1 MKLITRPTAAVI
13 LLLLSTLLA
22 TAQQKRQ
29 TPAKPQSKAP
39 AAAPAPAPTFDTLL
53 PADCYVIYGEVRG
66 AGQLIRSPAV
76 NELLEPVLKLTGPPK
91 EFKSIVKF
99 LNAHSEELMT
109 SRLFVATWPTN
120 SNVPDVMIAIEF
132 ASAEEAIK
140 FANPLNEFLPT
151 ILDPHTPPKT
161 ASQSNNAPAPKP
173 TAPSRSTFHVQRL
186 GSLVV
191 FSPRPWTMKQLKP
204 AGSRLLAEDVNFRA
218 ARNRFNSEPVFVF
231 VDVKT
236 MNREQEERR
245 KHYEQMDREAED
257 IRRAAAKAKAEKPEA
272 EQKSE
277 PPETEATPAPEL
289 VAELQ
294 MPPAFDSESAKETP
308 TPDPISN
315 ALSAVSNSF
324 FGGESNGPEGV
335 GIALSYE
342 GDSFDLRALFIN
354 APGEKSD
361 AVPFWPRMIPG
372 APIAPESP
380 NVLPANTELFV
391 TMSLDLPQI
400 YATMSKP
407 TPPSELTTLRG
418 QNVALHNVEFEPPFA
433 ALEQRLQINIKDD
446 LLPLLGSEVA
456 VALPMHNLNLPG
468 LPGMMVPRPAPK
480 NDDTKAE
487 AVEATPII
495 LISVKDKEQVRAL
508 MPKLIDSLGFKGAS
522 SFAQT
527 ERREDTELV
536 SYMNLF
542 AYAFVGN
549 FLVISGDAATTR
561 RVVDSYLKHE
571 TLATDSHFKNYTRW
585 QPRQLHGQI
594 YISPSLMESFKT
606 AATIPD
612 RKLSEQARTFLTGPG
627 IMAQPVT
634 YSLSNEGFGPLHE
647 LHLPKSLLLMA
658 VATFSAEL
666 NPAPAVQN
674 ERMAIG
680 LMYHIASAQET
691 YKVKA
696 GNGSLGTLEQLIAA
710 DLIPKEAIE
719 KSGYRFDVTV
729 SGDKFEL
736 SAVPTEYGKTG
747 TMSLFTDQTRV
758 LRGGDRNGAAAT
770 SSDPPLH

>member
-1 MKLITRPTAAVI
+1 MNLITRPTAAVI
-13 LLLLSTLLA
+13 LLLLSTLLT

-29 TPAKPQSKAP
+29 TPVKPQPKAP
-39 AAAPAPAPTFDTLL
+39 AVAPAPAPTFDTLL

-66 AGQLIRSPAV
+66 AGQLIRSPAI

-91 EFKSIVKF
+91 EFKSIVQW

-120 SNVPDVMIAIEF
+120 SNVPDVMIAVEF
-132 ASAEEAIK
+132 ASAEEAAK

-151 ILDPHTPPKT
+151 ILDPHTPPKAAT
-161 ASQSNNAPAPKP
+161 QSNNAPAEPRP
-173 TAPSRSTFHVQRL
+173 TAPTRSTFHVQRL

-191 FSPRPWTMKQLKP
+191 LSPRPWTMKQLKP
-204 AGSRLLAEDVNFRA
+204 AGSRLLTEDVNFRA
-218 ARNRFNSEPVFVF
+218 ARNRFNSEPVFVY

-236 MNREQEERR
+236 MDREQEERR
-245 KHYEQMDREAED
+245 KHYEQMERESEE
-257 IRRAAAKAKAEKPEA
+257 IRLAAAKLKAEKPEA

-277 PPETEATPAPEL
+277 QPEPKEAATPEII
-289 VAELQ
+289 AELQ
-294 MPPAFDSESAKETP
+294 APPIADSVPAKETP
-308 TPDPISN
+308 TPDPIGN
-315 ALSAVSNSF
+315 ALSAISNSF
-324 FGGESNGPEGV
+324 FGGEENSPDGV

-354 APGEKSD
+354 DPGEKSD
-361 AVPFWPRMIPG
+361 AVPFWPRVIPG

-380 NVLPANTELFV
+380 NVLPADTELFV

-407 TPPSELTTLRG
+407 VPPSEYTTVRG
-418 QNVALHNVEFEPPFA
+418 QNVMLHKVEFESPFA
-433 ALEQRLQINIKDD
+433 ALESRLQLNIKDD

-468 LPGMMVPRPAPK
+468 LPGTIVPRPASKDGASQAP
-480 NDDTKAE
+480 
-487 AVEATPII
+487 EATPI
-495 LISVKDKEQVRAL
+495 LLLSVKDKEQLRAL

-561 RVVDSYLKHE
+561 RVVDAYLKHE
-571 TLATDSHFKNYTRW
+571 TLAADSHFKNYTRW

-594 YISPSLMESFKT
+594 YISRSLMDGFKT
-606 AATIPD
+606 WSPTQGT
-612 RKLSEQARTFLTGPG
+612 KLSEQARSFLNGPS
-627 IMAQPVT
+627 ILSQPVT
-634 YSLSNEGFGPLHE
+634 YALSNEGFGPLHE
-647 LHLPKSLLLMA
+647 LHLPKSLVQMV
-658 VATFSAEL
+658 VAGFSAEL
-666 NPAPAVQN
+666 NPSPTVMN
-674 ERMAIG
+674 ERRAIG
-680 LMYHIASAQET
+680 LMYQIAGAQDA
-691 YKVKA
+691 YKEVPGR
-696 GNGSLGTLEQLIAA
+696 GNYGTLDQLIAA
-710 DLIPKEAIE
+710 GMISKEMVE
-719 KSGYRFDVTV
+719 TSGYRFDVSV
-729 SGDKFEL
+729 SGDKYEV

-758 LRGGDRNGAAAT
+758 LRGGDRNGGVAT